1 MVDWAKFSIADFVIR
16 LIFFFLD
23 LLVSINFGFQIHNLF
38 ITFKRNN
45 DIVKEGL
52 SVIVLNQNC

>member
-16 LIFFFLD
+16 LIFFLD

-52 SVIVLNQNC
+52 SVILLNQNC

>member
-16 LIFFFLD
+16 LIFFLD

-38 ITFKRNN
+38 ITFKRND

-52 SVIVLNQNC
+52 SVILLNQNC